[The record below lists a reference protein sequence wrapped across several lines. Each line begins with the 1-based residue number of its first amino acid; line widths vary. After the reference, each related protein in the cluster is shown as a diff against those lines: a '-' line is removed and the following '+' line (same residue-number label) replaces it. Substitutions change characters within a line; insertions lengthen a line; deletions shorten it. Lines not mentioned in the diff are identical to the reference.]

1 MVAPTWRDW
10 VFSGKAFAAAML
22 ALYLALMFDLSRP
35 YWAVSAVYIV
45 SNPFAG
51 ATKSKALYRV
61 LGTLLGA
68 SAAVLF
74 VPVFVNAPE
83 LLSLVVALWTGTL
96 LFLSMLDRSARAYV
110 FMLAGYTLPLIALPS
125 VSDPGGVFDVAL
137 ARSEEITLG
146 ILCATLVNQVV
157 FPSSIGRLFS
167 DRINVWLADAGAWA
181 EDILRGEGATP
192 STPLK
197 RQQLASDVSSLDLMI
212 SQLSYDP
219 GTKDVVGQARELR
232 GRLLMLLPVF
242 SSLADR
248 LHAVKQQSGLDDT
261 LIALLNDVADWF
273 KLGGGVETEKA
284 GANLLARIDALQKQD
299 KPGGWDDLVMS
310 SLLTRLKDVV
320 ELWQDCLTLRDHIAS
335 GGHAAETLPLLHTR
349 RILTGSRHFDHAL
362 LAMKVAVVVV
372 GILLACAF
380 WIASGWSQG
389 ASFVSMVAVSCSFFA
404 AQDRPAPMIRK
415 MLIWT
420 ALSIVVAFVYLFAI
434 LPAVTSFEMLVLT
447 LAPMFLFIGL
457 KMSNPQMGMFFMLL
471 AVNSATL
478 IAIQDQYS
486 ADLTSFAN
494 GGLAT
499 LLGIGFAQLWVTVAQ
514 PFGAEL
520 AARRLMKSGWRD
532 LADTASGSRSGD
544 VDRLSSRSLDR
555 LGQLVPR
562 LAALNVR
569 DLGDVD
575 GFADVRLGFNVV
587 TLQQQRSSL
596 GQESGTLI
604 SQVLAG
610 IADHYRRRLKTG
622 GAGPAQ
628 PQLHETIDRALETIM
643 RNEGDGGRRVTDALV
658 GLRRVLFGQSPPP
671 SLSPQV
677 GGPQAGPPQLSFA
690 AE

>member
-10 VFSGKAFAAAML
+10 VFSGKAFAAAVL

-74 VPVFVNAPE
+74 VPIFVNAPE

-110 FMLAGYTLPLIALPS
+110 FMLPVHAAADCLAQRQWS
-125 VSDPGGVFDVAL
+125 RRRFRFAL

-157 FPSSIGRLFS
+157 FPSSIGRLFG

-261 LIALLNDVADWF
+261 LIALLNDIADWF

-284 GANLLARIDALQKQD
+284 GASLLARINTMQKQD
-299 KPGGWDDLVMS
+299 KPHGWDDLVMS

-320 ELWQDCLTLRDHIAS
+320 ELWQDCLTLRD
-335 GGHAAETLPLLHTR
+335 
-349 RILTGSRHFDHAL
+349 
-362 LAMKVAVVVV
+362 
-372 GILLACAF
+372 
-380 WIASGWSQG
+380 
-389 ASFVSMVAVSCSFFA
+389 
-404 AQDRPAPMIRK
+404 
-415 MLIWT
+415 
-420 ALSIVVAFVYLFAI
+420 
-434 LPAVTSFEMLVLT
+434 
-447 LAPMFLFIGL
+447 
-457 KMSNPQMGMFFMLL
+457 
-471 AVNSATL
+471 
-478 IAIQDQYS
+478 
-486 ADLTSFAN
+486 
-494 GGLAT
+494 
-499 LLGIGFAQLWVTVAQ
+499 
-514 PFGAEL
+514 
-520 AARRLMKSGWRD
+520 
-532 LADTASGSRSGD
+532 RS
-544 VDRLSSRSLDR
+544 
-555 LGQLVPR
+555 
-562 LAALNVR
+562 
-569 DLGDVD
+569 
-575 GFADVRLGFNVV
+575 
-587 TLQQQRSSL
+587 
-596 GQESGTLI
+596 
-604 SQVLAG
+604 
-610 IADHYRRRLKTG
+610 KTG
-622 GAGPAQ
+622 
-628 PQLHETIDRALETIM
+628 
-643 RNEGDGGRRVTDALV
+643 
-658 GLRRVLFGQSPPP
+658 LRPVSDH
-671 SLSPQV
+671 
-677 GGPQAGPPQLSFA
+677 
-690 AE
+690 

>member
-157 FPSSIGRLFS
+157 FPSSIGRLFG

-181 EDILRGEGATP
+181 EDILRGEGAIP

-261 LIALLNDVADWF
+261 LIDLLNDTADWF

-284 GANLLARIDALQKQD
+284 GASLLARINTMQKQD
-299 KPGGWDDLVMS
+299 KPHGWDDLVMS

-587 TLQQQRSSL
+587 TLQQQRPSL

-610 IADHYRRRLKTG
+610 IADHYRRRLKLG
-622 GAGPAQ
+622 GSSPAQ
-628 PQLHETIDRALETIM
+628 PQLQDTIDRALETVM

-658 GLRRVLFGQSPPP
+658 GLRRVLFGQSLPP
-671 SLSPQV
+671 SLSPQA
-677 GGPQAGPPQLSFA
+677 GGSQSGAHQLSFA